1 MLSNKEIEKIEEK
14 YLSKFYHFLKFTEDE
29 MLKGFET
36 KEIIKDDWFEK
47 YKTGISD
54 FAVWAERIVY
64 SLFNGKWI
72 GQPNSS
78 PVGSDLFFEVDDAY
92 IHIDL
97 KTVKASLTWKTNIG
111 DYLNDIFVGNNQNS
125 YNGKLDVNWVEK
137 TYYNANLPYFYT
149 LPDESSKVCLTYF
162 VTILYDEDTLNIL
175 NINILNMPN
184 GKLFD
189 VYGKDVLKA
198 GKVQTALTTEERKL
212 FSQTVRYKWSKNI
225 DFKLLDNKKRIK
237 VVYFNEDM
245 HTEYKRKLTLIKELY
260 NDQNN

>member
-1 MLSNKEIEKIEEK
+1 
-14 YLSKFYHFLKFTEDE
+14 
-29 MLKGFET
+29 
-36 KEIIKDDWFEK
+36 
-47 YKTGISD
+47 
-54 FAVWAERIVY
+54 
-64 SLFNGKWI
+64 
-72 GQPNSS
+72 
-78 PVGSDLFFEVDDAY
+78 
-92 IHIDL
+92 
-97 KTVKASLTWKTNIG
+97 
-111 DYLNDIFVGNNQNS
+111 
-125 YNGKLDVNWVEK
+125 
-137 TYYNANLPYFYT
+137 
-149 LPDESSKVCLTYF
+149 
-162 VTILYDEDTLNIL
+162 
-175 NINILNMPN
+175 MPN